1 MTVAE
6 DLQLVQVQGNHAT
19 LNVYVQGNLEERHGK
34 TVILTVHDVGAN
46 HKSFVR
52 FVNDPSMANVKEKA
66 IFLHVCVPGQE
77 DHAPDFVGEFPTLAQ
92 IGEDLVC
99 VLDAMDV
106 RTCIAFGEGAGA
118 NIICR
123 FALAWPNRIMGIILV
138 HCTSTTAGVI
148 EYFKDMLMNLRLEN
162 GVMTQGAWDY
172 LVMHKFGSSDKKEKQ
187 QYIEELKE
195 TMNPRNL
202 SKYLYSFSKRTDFST
217 LIGAKLENMDAL
229 LVTGSRAPHLQ
240 TVYNTH
246 KMMNKKKTTLLVV
259 DGASDVMQ
267 EAPGNLARSLILLCK
282 GCGVLSG
289 VAIPGMERQRTLSSS
304 MEEADRPS
312 RRYSVTHPSNM
323 VSTPTPVAE

>member
-1 MTVAE
+1 MAE